1 MRASVPAC
9 TQRGAAGT
17 GTVASLFLGTAA
29 VLLAAAML
37 SWPLA
42 QMVRAERWGMSGA
55 ALLAHRIQMDSW
67 HSSGSMAFPCASR
80 ECLVMPVS
88 PSVGPAGIGW
98 QEAVAYR
105 NSQDGVQTTRMT
117 WNWQAG
123 PPCDPDDGLCQD
135 WPEAWTT
142 VAPDVRVQAFRDPGG
157 SLVVSLS
164 RGGTVIHESALDP
177 VNP

>member
-1 MRASVPAC
+1 
-9 TQRGAAGT
+9 
-17 GTVASLFLGTAA
+17 
-29 VLLAAAML
+29 
-37 SWPLA
+37 
-42 QMVRAERWGMSGA
+42 
-55 ALLAHRIQMDSW
+55 MDSW
-67 HSSGSMAFPCASR
+67 HSYGSMAFPCASG
-80 ECLVMPVS
+80 ECLVMPTS
-88 PSVGPAGIGW
+88 PSVGPAGISW

-105 NSQDGVQTTRMT
+105 NSQEGVQTTRMT

-142 VAPDVRVQAFRDPGG
+142 VAPDVRVQAFRDLGG